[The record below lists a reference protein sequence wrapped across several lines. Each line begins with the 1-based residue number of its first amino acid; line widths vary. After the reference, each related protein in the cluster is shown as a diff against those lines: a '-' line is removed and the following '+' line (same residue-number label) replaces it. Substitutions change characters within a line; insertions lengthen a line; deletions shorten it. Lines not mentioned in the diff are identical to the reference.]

1 MNTISKKDM
10 VNTLSSALQMSKKD
24 CSEIYDTVFQ
34 TIADYLVQGN
44 EISIIGFGSFKLPV
58 RAERSG
64 VNALRGEKKE
74 YVVPAHRVVSF
85 KPSANLKAAV
95 ADLPIEE

>member
-1 MNTISKKDM
+1 MNTITKKDM
-10 VNTLSSALQMSKKD
+10 VDTLSSALQTSKKN

-44 EISIIGFGSFKLPV
+44 EINIVGFGAFRLPV

-64 VNALRGEKKE
+64 VSVLHGEKKE
-74 YVVPAHRVVSF
+74 YSVPAHRVVSF
-85 KPSANLKAAV
+85 KPSTNLKVAV
-95 ADLPIEE
+95 ADLPVEE